1 MHVSSSPALW
11 YAARASGVAAYVIL
25 SLVVC
30 LGLALGGKAQTRR
43 WPRFSVEEI
52 HRFGGLLVGSL
63 IGVHVLAIAADSF
76 LPFSLIQL
84 LVPFTSAYRPIWTGL
99 GIAAAE
105 ILVALAITNHY
116 RRRLPYAFWRKAHYL
131 NFAVWGL
138 ASLHGLMAGTDRGAA
153 WLAILYGVSVGAV
166 VALLAWRFGGHVLR
180 SPRVATAGL
189 VPAVALPLLIVGPL
203 RHSPPTW
210 DAAHVNE
217 QLTGKVIRNGTDVQQ
232 IVSFVG
238 QARRPQ
244 KLLVRADLL
253 VAPGRLESTSLQLEY
268 LPSGDVCRGRV
279 TNVGGTSFSATCR
292 LPDGANR
299 TIDASWR
306 PTEDQTG
313 VVGQIQLNG

>member
-1 MHVSSSPALW
+1 M
-11 YAARASGVAAYVIL
+11 
-25 SLVVC
+25 
-30 LGLALGGKAQTRR
+30 
-43 WPRFSVEEI
+43 
-52 HRFGGLLVGSL
+52 
-63 IGVHVLAIAADSF
+63 
-76 LPFSLIQL
+76 
-84 LVPFTSAYRPIWTGL
+84 
-99 GIAAAE
+99 
-105 ILVALAITNHY
+105 
-116 RRRLPYAFWRKAHYL
+116 
-131 NFAVWGL
+131 
-138 ASLHGLMAGTDRGAA
+138 
-153 WLAILYGVSVGAV
+153 
-166 VALLAWRFGGHVLR
+166 
-180 SPRVATAGL
+180 ATAGL
-189 VPAVALPLLIVGPL
+189 VPAIALPLLIVGPL

-268 LPSGDVCRGRV
+268 LPSGDVCSGRV